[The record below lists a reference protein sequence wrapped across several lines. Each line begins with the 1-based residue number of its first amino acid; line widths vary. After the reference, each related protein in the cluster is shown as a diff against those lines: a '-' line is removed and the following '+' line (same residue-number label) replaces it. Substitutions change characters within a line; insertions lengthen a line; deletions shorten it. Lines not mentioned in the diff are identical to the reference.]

1 MLLYKKLSSAYLGCK
16 MSDILTEDNAGIYT
30 ITFNKPNKHNAFDDK
45 FIHDLLGIIQTASNE
60 LNVKAIIF
68 KANGKNFSA
77 GADLSWMQRMAKY
90 SYAENTADALELAKL
105 IHAIYTCPK
114 PTIAMV
120 QGATYG
126 GGLGIIAACDVAI
139 AADDAKF
146 CFSEVKLGLIP
157 AVISPYVVAAI
168 GARAA
173 NALFISAELFD
184 APKALSLNFIQHM
197 LPAAELAEFTA
208 NYVRKIT
215 KYPVDAVANAKS
227 LVKTIQDMPI
237 GDSSQQITA
246 ELIAKQRAAD
256 SAQTAL
262 ANFFKKNFE

>member
-1 MLLYKKLSSAYLGCK
+1 
-16 MSDILTEDNAGIYT
+16 MSDILTAENAGIYT

-45 FIHDLLGIIQTASNE
+45 FIHDLLNLIQAASKQAT
-60 LNVKAIIF
+60 VKAIVF

-77 GADLSWMQRMAKY
+77 GADLAWMQRMAKY
-90 SYAENTADALELAKL
+90 SNQENTADALELAKL
-105 IHAIYTCPK
+105 IHCIYTCPK
-114 PTIAMV
+114 PTIAMI

-139 AADDAKF
+139 AAENARF

-184 APKALSLNFIQHM
+184 APKALTLNFIQHM
-197 LPAAELAEFTA
+197 IPGAELEEFTMDYA
-208 NYVRKIT
+208 NKIA
-215 KYPVDAVANAKS
+215 KFPIDAVANAKS
-227 LVKTIQDMPI
+227 LVKTIQNMPI
-237 GDSSQQITA
+237 GDETQQITA